1 MPGISGKTCVLCF
14 QGLWERVCGGDQEW
28 FFHQPEKGE
37 SCEKSKIFPGASVEL
52 PLYSVGIVRQ
62 HIPALFSVKQC
73 HTKNFV
79 ALLGKLLYSIEKRE
93 KILSVAQRAW
103 LAGNRETDR
112 QVK

>member
-1 MPGISGKTCVLCF
+1 QLYISALPTRRSSDLTCVLCF

-73 HTKNFV
+73 HTK
-79 ALLGKLLYSIEKRE
+79 K
-93 KILSVAQRAW
+93 
-103 LAGNRETDR
+103 DR
-112 QVK
+112 KSTRLNSSHVSN